1 MTPTRPAP
9 TRPARPSPARANGA
23 SNSPRVDALQYC
35 AWSED
40 VFRESLRGG
49 LSAIHATVCYHENFR
64 ETAANIGEWGRLFR
78 AHPDL
83 IFPARD
89 GRDVMRAHESG
100 RIAVFFGAQ
109 NPSAMDGDISLV
121 AALRDLGLSFMQLT
135 YNNQSLL
142 GGGCMEARD
151 SGLTRMG
158 REVVREMN
166 RVGMTADLSHA
177 GMRTC
182 MDAIQ
187 FSDRPVAITH
197 ANPAEWHECPR
208 NISAEVLQA
217 LAESGGMVGLSLYPH
232 HLRGGSECK
241 LESFCEM
248 AAKLREDVG
257 IARVGI
263 GSDLCRGRP
272 DSTVRWMRDGKWTL
286 TRSDAKFPRQPEW
299 FESGADFAKLE
310 SGLRA
315 AGFSED
321 EVGAVLGGNWARFLE
336 DALEPRE

>member
-1 MTPTRPAP
+1 MTPTSP
-9 TRPARPSPARANGA
+9 PSACP
-23 SNSPRVDALQYC
+23 PRMDALQYC

-40 VFRESLRGG
+40 IFRENLRGG
-49 LSAIHATVCYHENFR
+49 LNALHATVCYHENFR
-64 ETAANIGEWGRLFR
+64 ETAANIGEWRKMFR

-83 IFPARD
+83 IFPARNAGD
-89 GRDVMRAHESG
+89 IFRAQESG
-100 RIAVFFGAQ
+100 RLAVFFGAQ

-135 YNNQSLL
+135 YNNQSPL

-158 REVVREMN
+158 REVLAEMN
-166 RVGMTADLSHA
+166 RVGLVADLSHA

-182 MDAIQ
+182 MEAIE
-187 FSDRPVAITH
+187 FSSRPLAVTH
-197 ANPAEWHECPR
+197 AHSAEWHSSPR
-208 NISAEVLQA
+208 GVSSEVLHA
-217 LAESGGMVGLSLYPH
+217 LAESGGMFGLSLYPR

-248 AAKLREDVG
+248 AAKLREEIG
-257 IARVGI
+257 AARLGI

-272 DSTVRWMRDGKWTL
+272 DSTVQWMRDGKWTL
-286 TRSDAKFPRQPEW
+286 KRSDAKFPKPPEW
-299 FESGADFAKLE
+299 FESGADFANLHR
-310 SGLRA
+310 GLCA

-321 EVGAVLGGNWARFLE
+321 ECGAVLGGNWAAFLA
-336 DALEPRE
+336 DALEPRA